1 MTPPHRRADD
11 PEELDASARRGSDSS
26 GLPPWLKPLAI
37 LGPLGF
43 ITFYLLGIFSPF
55 GLTSPLTDIAKAVSG
70 NTTAI
75 TLTTEA
81 LTKHDATTRRF
92 IRLQV
97 MTCRGVWRGQPEMQE
112 QCQER
117 GP

>member
-1 MTPPHRRADD
+1 MTTHRRADD
-11 PEELDASARRGSDSS
+11 PETFDPSPQRVN

-43 ITFYLLGIFSPF
+43 ITFYLLGIFTPLGLSSPI
-55 GLTSPLTDIAKAVSG
+55 TDIAKAMAG

-75 TLTTEA
+75 STMTEA
-81 LTKHDATTRRF
+81 LAKHDATTRRF
-92 IRLQV
+92 LKTQQ
-97 MTCRGVWRGQPEMQE
+97 MTCRGVWRGMPEMQE
-112 QCQER
+112 QCVER